1 MAKKYYVKTG
11 KNSVRQVWEVHI
23 PHKLRTAYKRYA
35 TALAIYQSYEGDA
48 EFGAFLKKQVD
59 RELYNVYKIA
69 FGGGEA

>member
-11 KNSVRQVWEVHI
+11 QRHVRQVWEVHI

-35 TALAIYQSYEGDA
+35 TALAIYQSYAGDHETKA
-48 EFGAFLKKQVD
+48 SLKKSVD

-69 FGGGEA
+69 FGGEA